1 MQHCLNAESAWQT
14 QLFLF
19 ISQQGKIG
27 KAFAQRQHPTI
38 LMLGNLSNIVWLF
51 WEVCSAFCCH
61 KCCLSNKRIPSF
73 PLHFQ
78 PGNLHF
84 SALLSSLLPVLF
96 AGPLLLFSLFSIN
109 KLMLSV
115 FSSQLLLSNLK
126 FTLFCSGV
134 MGFFPCYRS
143 VLWFLC
149 TRI

>member
-14 QLFLF
+14 QLFLY
-19 ISQQGKIG
+19 ISQQAKIG

-38 LMLGNLSNIVWLF
+38 LMLGNLWNIVWLF
-51 WEVCSAFCCH
+51 WEVCSAVSCH
-61 KCCLSNKRIPSF
+61 KCCLSNKRTPSF

-96 AGPLLLFSLFSIN
+96 AGLLLLFSLFSIN
-109 KLMLSV
+109 KLMLSI

-126 FTLFCSGV
+126 LTLFCSGV
-134 MGFFPCYRS
+134 MRHFPCYCS

-149 TRI
+149 TWI